1 MTDLHAYAWPITR
14 IDDALTLLS
23 RRYGQRAAANR
34 PAFPPNTAQ
43 WDATLTQRWLEIV
56 AEQLGL
62 EVEPTHASYATLPQL
77 LSHAAPALLQVP
89 TSLPTEAP
97 RFLVLLHRRRHQL
110 GLLGPDAVLHWAPI
124 TAVRDLLCAPESA
137 PYISGADSPVGAF
150 LASAA
155 IPAHRR
161 AKVQRALLAELL
173 GGKPIQGCWLV
184 RLPPGAALRPHL
196 RRLQALPALRQ
207 LLIGFLAQLGLGVLA
222 WWMIGRSSLA
232 GQFEWGWLWGWAL
245 LLLTVIP
252 FQWLTE
258 QAQSRLATDG
268 GALFKQRLLY
278 GALQLPPAAVR
289 QEGSGHFLG
298 RVLAAEAIEQL
309 ALGGGFLAVLA
320 LLQVGAA
327 GAVLAVGAG
336 GVTHAA
342 LLGLW
347 LVVTLGLGW
356 RYFTDSRAWDES
368 HRALTN
374 DLVERMVGHR
384 TRLAQEDP
392 TQWHKAED
400 AALQAYLHDLQR
412 ADQAGSW
419 FKALVLRGWLVLGLG
434 WLCFLLR
441 QAMPTT
447 AALAVSLGG
456 VLLARQALSTIVL
469 GVQSIVAALLAWREV
484 APLVKAATQSAQP
497 ATTAVAPPLHPSAV
511 GHGQP
516 LLALHDVDFR
526 YRESGRL
533 VLRGCSLQIR
543 QGERLLLEGPSG
555 GGKST
560 LAALLAGL
568 RTPSAGL
575 LLLRG
580 LDQQTIGATHWRRQV
595 VVAPQ
600 FHENHVLTG
609 TFAFNLLM
617 GRRWPPQPAD
627 LREAETICQE
637 LGLGE
642 LLARMPAGLQQM
654 VGESGWQ
661 LSHGERSRL
670 YMARALLQQADL
682 IILDESFAALDP
694 ASLEQA
700 LRTVLARAA
709 TVLIIA
715 HP

>member
-23 RRYGQRAAANR
+23 RRYGLRAVAHQ
-34 PAFPPNTAQ
+34 PPSLPSATP
-43 WDATLTQRWLEIV
+43 WDAALTQRWLEIV

-62 EVEPTHASYATLPQL
+62 EVEPTHATYATLPQL
-77 LSHAAPALLQVP
+77 LSQAAPALLQVP
-89 TSLPTEAP
+89 ASLPDEAP
-97 RFLVLLHRRRHQL
+97 RFLVLLHRGRRKL
-110 GLLGPDAVLHWAPI
+110 GLLGPDAVLRWAPI
-124 TAVRDLLCAPESA
+124 TAVRALLCEREST

-155 IPAHRR
+155 IPARRR
-161 AKVQRALLAELL
+161 AKVQQALLAELL

-184 RLPPGAALRPHL
+184 RLPPGAALRLQL
-196 RRLQALPALRQ
+196 RRLQAPPAIRQ

-222 WWMIGRSSLA
+222 WWMVGRSSLA
-232 GQFEWGWLWGWAL
+232 GHFEWGWLWGWAL

-268 GALFKQRLLY
+268 GGLFKQRLLY
-278 GALQLPPAAVR
+278 GALQLPPEAVR
-289 QEGSGHFLG
+289 QEGAGHFLG
-298 RVLAAEAIEQL
+298 RVLASEAMEQL

-320 LLQVGAA
+320 LLQIGAA
-327 GAVLAVGAG
+327 VAVLTVGAG
-336 GVTHAA
+336 GINHAA

-347 LVVTLGLGW
+347 LVITLGLGW
-356 RYFTDSRAWDES
+356 RYYTHSRAWDES
-368 HRALTN
+368 HRVLTN

-392 TQWHKAED
+392 AQWHVAED

-419 FKALVLRGWLVLGLG
+419 FKALVLRGWLVVGLG
-434 WLCFLLR
+434 WLCFRLF
-441 QAMPTT
+441 QATPTT

-456 VLLARQALSTIVL
+456 VLLARQALSSIVL
-469 GVQSIVAALLAWREV
+469 GMQSVVAAVLAWREV
-484 APLVKAATQSAQP
+484 APLMNATPQSAQP
-497 ATTAVAPPLHPSAV
+497 AATAVAPSLQPTPILP
-511 GHGQP
+511 GQP

-533 VLRGCSLQIR
+533 VLRGCTLQIR
-543 QGERLLLEGPSG
+543 QGERLLVEGPSG

-580 LDQQTIGATHWRRQV
+580 LDQQTIGPTHWRRQV

-609 TFAFNLLM
+609 TLAFNLLM
-617 GRRWPPQPAD
+617 GSRWPPQPAD
-627 LREAETICQE
+627 LHEAETICHE
-637 LGLGE
+637 LGLGD

-670 YMARALLQQADL
+670 YMARALLQRAAL

-700 LRTVLARAA
+700 LQTVLARAP